1 VGLHLLFEGK
11 FIFPPSKFLF
21 SLRKFWKT
29 FFEVFFKAKKVSH
42 HPNIKENLAGE
53 REITMKK
60 SSGIV
65 FRCFFVR
72 KEKLGDGKR
81 NHLFEVD

>member
-1 VGLHLLFEGK
+1 VILVGLHLLFEGK

-60 SSGIV
+60 IFGNRFSM
-65 FRCFFVR
+65 FFC
-72 KEKLGDGKR
+72 EKREIGGWEEKPSI
-81 NHLFEVD
+81 